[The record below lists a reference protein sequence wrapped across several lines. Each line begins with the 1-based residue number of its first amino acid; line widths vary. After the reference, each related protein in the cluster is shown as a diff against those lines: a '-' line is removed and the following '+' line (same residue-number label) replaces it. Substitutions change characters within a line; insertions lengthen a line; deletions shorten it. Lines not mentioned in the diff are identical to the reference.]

1 MKFTDFISAAR
12 VETKASYDGKR
23 SVVKALARLI
33 AGDTSIE
40 PDTVSD
46 ALGAREKLGSTAIG
60 KGVAIPHAKLA
71 ELDRPVIAI
80 ILLRDELDFEAPDD
94 EPVDIVFGIVTPPEA
109 TDVQMIAQ
117 FAKYLRDPKFLN
129 GLRTAATPQ
138 DVIDFLQVKCVLPP
152 E

>member
-1 MKFTDFISAAR
+1 MKLTDFVSTDRI
-12 VETKASYDGKR
+12 ETGASYANRREVIG
-23 SVVKALARLI
+23 ALARLMADGTGLAPAI
-33 AGDTSIE
+33 FA
-40 PDTVSD
+40 D

-71 ELDRPVIAI
+71 ELDRPVVAI
-80 ILLRDELDFEAPDD
+80 ISLRNELDFEAPDD
-94 EPVDIVFGIVTPPEA
+94 EPVDFVFGIVTPPET

-129 GLRTAATPQ
+129 ALRGAAGAQ
-138 DVIDFLQVKCVLPP
+138 DMVDILQRTCSRPP

>member
-1 MKFTDFISAAR
+1 MKLTDFISTAR
-12 VETKASYDGKR
+12 VETKASYADKR
-23 SVVKALARLI
+23 AVIKALARLM
-33 AGDTSIE
+33 ADGTALE
-40 PDTVSD
+40 PEVFSD

-71 ELDRPVIAI
+71 EIDQPVVAI
-80 ILLRDELDFEAPDD
+80 ILLQGELDFEAPDD

-109 TDVQMIAQ
+109 TDVQMIAH

-129 GLRTAATPQ
+129 ALRSAATPQ
-138 DVIDFLQVKCVLPP
+138 DVVDTLQRQSTLPP

>member
-1 MKFTDFISAAR
+1 MKFIDFISAAR
-12 VETKASYDGKR
+12 VETRASYENKR
-23 SVVKALARLI
+23 SVINALAGLL
-33 AGDTSIE
+33 AEGTGLE
-40 PDTVSD
+40 PEVFSD

-71 ELDRPVIAI
+71 ELDQPVVAI
-80 ILLRDELDFEAPDD
+80 ILLQGELDFEAPDD

-129 GLRTAATPQ
+129 ALRSATTAQ
-138 DVIDFLQVKCVLPP
+138 DVVDTLQRKCTLPP

>member
-1 MKFTDFISAAR
+1 MKLTDFISTTR
-12 VETKASYDGKR
+12 VETKAFYESKR
-23 SVVKALARLI
+23 GVIKALARFMAEGTGL
-33 AGDTSIE
+33 APETF
-40 PDTVSD
+40 SD

-60 KGVAIPHAKLA
+60 KGVAIPHAKLV
-71 ELDRPVIAI
+71 ELEQPVVSI
-80 ILLRDELDFEAPDD
+80 ILLKDELDFEAPDD

-129 GLRTAATPQ
+129 ALRAAATPQ
-138 DVIDFLQVKCVLPP
+138 DVIDTLQRKCSQPP